1 MWQRLTEYTNVVLN
15 QSVAAA
21 RRDTFRPE
29 VRSAKIGHTLDIRRH
44 TVSQTNSTAA
54 NDQAPR
60 QHTLMLVDGY
70 GLIFRAYHAVPP
82 SLTTSKG
89 EQVNAVFGFAS
100 MLLDVLRTQEPD
112 YAIIALEGGRTFR
125 HDAYDGYKANR
136 GSMPE
141 DLRRQV
147 GRVRE
152 FVKALNVP
160 VEERDGYEADD
171 VIGSL
176 STRCA
181 AEGNLRTLIVTG
193 DSDLLQLV
201 DDSVHVVLPGAK
213 RFGELRLFDRS
224 AVIDRYGFGPE
235 HVPDYKALVGDTSDN
250 IPGVPGIG
258 DKTAKSLI
266 GQFGTVE
273 EILKHL
279 DEVTPTR
286 ARQALAANSDQA
298 LESKRLALI
307 VRDLDIGVD
316 LEHSTVGNYDRDAIV
331 NLFRELEFRT
341 LLGRL
346 PEPTLEAALHVD
358 RAARMAPTRTI
369 VRTPADLSR
378 LVERVHAEG
387 EFAVDVETTS
397 TDPMVA
403 ELVGIAVAVSPAE
416 SYYVPLKH
424 PPHASTDGPSPLTIE
439 AVRQVLGP
447 LFREPELRIFTHHG
461 KYDLTVLRQH
471 GFELFQ
477 LDDDTMI
484 DAYLLGETSTRL
496 KNLAFTRLG
505 IEMTEITALIGSGR
519 NQLTMDEVDSD
530 LAGEYACGD
539 VEATFELA
547 EHLRPEIHQHG
558 LDSLLRDIELPL
570 VPVLVEMERAGIA
583 IDVDYLYQLSTEIT
597 ARMAELERDIH
608 REAGRPI
615 NINST
620 RQLATLLFDELK
632 LASGRRT
639 KTGFSVDSDV
649 LEAIRAEHPI
659 VEAIIEYRGL
669 IKLKSTYVDALPLQV
684 NARTGRVHTSY
695 NQTVAATGRLS
706 STNPNLQNIPI
717 RTEMGRRV
725 RRAFV
730 ADHRPEFRL
739 IENAVLL
746 SADYSQIELRLI
758 AHFSGE
764 EFLVDAYRND
774 EDVHQ
779 ATAAVVYAVPP
790 EAVTPDMRRVAKTVN
805 FGVLYGMQSYGLSRD
820 TGLPRAEAQAFID
833 DYWARLPAVRR
844 FLDET
849 LRFGAT
855 HGYVLAQSGRRRV
868 MPDLLSTNGGRR
880 IAAERM
886 AMNMPVQGAAADI
899 IKVAMI
905 RLDAALR
912 QSELRGRLLLQ
923 VHDELILEVDERD
936 VDAIATL
943 VKDSMEHAADITVP
957 LVTEVRTGPNWDDM
971 RPIGKGSA
979 VHGLD
984 DEDA

>member
-1 MWQRLTEYTNVVLN
+1 M
-15 QSVAAA
+15 
-21 RRDTFRPE
+21 
-29 VRSAKIGHTLDIRRH
+29 I
-44 TVSQTNSTAA
+44 QTNPIVT
-54 NDQAPR
+54 NGTMPHKR
-60 QHTLMLVDGY
+60 TLMLVDGY
-70 GLIFRAYHAVPP
+70 GLIFRAYHAIPP

-125 HDAYDGYKANR
+125 HDAYEGYKANR

-147 GRVRE
+147 ERVRE
-152 FVKALNVP
+152 FVAALNVP
-160 VEERDGYEADD
+160 VEQRDGYEADD

-176 STRCA
+176 ATRCSR
-181 AEGNLRTLIVTG
+181 EGDLRTLIVTG
-193 DSDLLQLV
+193 DSDMLQLV
-201 DDSVHVVLPGAK
+201 DDSVHVVLPGAR

-250 IPGVPGIG
+250 IPGVLGIG
-258 DKTAKSLI
+258 DKTAKALI

-273 EILKHL
+273 EILAHL
-279 DEVTPTR
+279 DDVTPAR
-286 ARQALAANSDQA
+286 AQQALAANSDQA

-307 VRDLDIGVD
+307 VRDLDIGID
-316 LEHSTVGNYDRDAIV
+316 LDQSMVGNYDRDAIV
-331 NLFRELEFRT
+331 DLFRELEFRT

-346 PEPTLEAALHVD
+346 PEPTVVTAPPADQID
-358 RAARMAPTRTI
+358 RIAPTRTI
-369 VRTPADLSR
+369 VRTASDLAHLAQRAS
-378 LVERVHAEG
+378 AEG
-387 EFAVDVETTS
+387 ALAVDVETTS
-397 TDPMVA
+397 TDPMLA
-403 ELVGIAVAVSPAE
+403 ELVGIAVAVSSSE
-416 SYYVPLKH
+416 SFYIPLKH
-424 PPHASTDGPSPLTIE
+424 PPHASASEAAPLTIE
-439 AVRQVLGP
+439 SVREVIDP
-447 LFREPELRIFTHHG
+447 LFAEPGIRVFTHHG

-471 GFELFQ
+471 GFNLFP
-477 LDDDTMI
+477 LADDTMI

-519 NQLTMDEVDSD
+519 NQLTMDEVDSE

-547 EHLRPEIHQHG
+547 EHLRPEIRDQG
-558 LDSLLRDIELPL
+558 LDALLREIELPL

-583 IDVDYLYQLSTEIT
+583 IDVDYLDQVSTEIT
-597 ARMAELERDIH
+597 ARMAELEADIH
-608 REAGRPI
+608 RQAGRPV
-615 NINST
+615 NISST

-632 LASGRRT
+632 LATGRRT

-649 LEAIRAEHPI
+649 LEAIRSEHPI

-684 NARTGRVHTSY
+684 NPRTGRVHTSY

-706 STNPNLQNIPI
+706 STNPNLQNIPV

-730 ADHRPEFRL
+730 ADHRPAFQL

-764 EFLVDAYRND
+764 QFLVDAYRND

-779 ATAAVVYAVPP
+779 ATAAVVYGIAPDD
-790 EAVTPDMRRVAKTVN
+790 VTANMRRVAKTVN

-855 HGYVLAQSGRRRV
+855 HGYVQAQSGRRRL

-905 RLDAALR
+905 RLDASLGQSSLR
-912 QSELRGRLLLQ
+912 ARLLLQ
-923 VHDELILEVDERD
+923 VHDELILEVDQRD
-936 VDAIATL
+936 LDATAAL
-943 VKDSMEHAADITVP
+943 VKDAMEGAADMTVP
-957 LVTEVRTGPNWDDM
+957 LLTEMRAGPNWNDMHAIGPAAGNDERDDV
-971 RPIGKGSA
+971 P
-979 VHGLD
+979 V
-984 DEDA
+984 